1 MKDIFRITPDA
12 LACMLHYP
20 WPGNVRELENL
31 IEMLVVMKEGNEI
44 TLEDLPLK
52 IRQFK
57 KESQSFKEFQI
68 PEEGIDFNELVS
80 QFEKD
85 VLLNA
90 LSKSNGVKN
99 RAAKLLNLNRTTLV
113 EKLKRLNISSES

>member
-1 MKDIFRITPDA
+1 VNSISPEAI
-12 LACMLHYP
+12 ACLLHYP

-31 IEMLVVMKEGNEI
+31 IEMLVVLKDDSEI
-44 TLEDLPLK
+44 VLDDLPLK

-57 KESQSFKEFQI
+57 KEAQSIGSIQI
-68 PEEGIDFNELVS
+68 PDDGIDFNELVN

-85 VLLNA
+85 ILLNA
-90 LSKSNGVKN
+90 LEKSSGVKN

-113 EKLKRLNISSES
+113 EKLKRLNISSDT